1 MNNVRYNLIKSIV
14 DGFKRGQLGIFLV
27 SEVSCDNKFLSC
39 GRRYVGRV
47 SKVTMISN
55 ARLGVSYE
63 GMVSAKCDGKVK
75 FTPSKP
81 SGMTWIDYPYFKQS
95 DKSGKIYLSLN
106 YRPCDERTK
115 FESYY
120 ILDGHVATPAEV
132 EDIEG
137 CMKSSRSGYSA
148 KQGAIGVA
156 DECAQTRVVQYYVD
170 DVHYIGRSKA
180 EAVAAYLRQ

>member
-1 MNNVRYNLIKSIV
+1 MNNVRYNLIKSVV
-14 DGFKRGQLGIFLV
+14 DDFKKGQLGIFLV
-27 SEVSCDNKFLSC
+27 SEVSCDNKFLAH
-39 GRRYVGRV
+39 GRQYVGRV

-55 ARLGVSYE
+55 ARLGASYE

-81 SGMTWIDYPYFKQS
+81 SGMTWIDYPYFKQA
-95 DKSGKIYLSLN
+95 DKSGKIYLTLN

-120 ILDGHVATPAEV
+120 LIDGHVASVAEV
-132 EDIEG
+132 AAIES
-137 CMKSSRSGYSA
+137 CMKSSGSGYSA
-148 KQGAIGVA
+148 KQSALGVA

-170 DVHYIGRSKA
+170 DVRYVGNNKS
-180 EAVAAYLRQ
+180 EAMTAYLRQ

>member
-1 MNNVRYNLIKSIV
+1 MNNVRYNLVKSIV

-27 SEVSCDNKFLSC
+27 SEVSCDNKFLAR
-39 GRRYVGRV
+39 GRQYVGRV
-47 SKVTMISN
+47 SKVTIISN
-55 ARLGVSYE
+55 ARLGASYE

-120 ILDGHVATPAEV
+120 ILDGHVATPAEA

-148 KQGAIGVA
+148 KQGALGVA

>member
-39 GRRYVGRV
+39 GRRYIGRV

>member
-63 GMVSAKCDGKVK
+63 GMISAKCDGKVK